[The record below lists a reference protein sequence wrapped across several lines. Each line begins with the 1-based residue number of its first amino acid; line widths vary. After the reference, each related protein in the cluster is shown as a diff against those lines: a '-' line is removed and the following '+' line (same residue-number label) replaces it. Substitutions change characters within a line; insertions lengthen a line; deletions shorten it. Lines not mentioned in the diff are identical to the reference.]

1 MKFVKASLFLALC
14 LICFTT
20 NLLSQSHLSQQCRD
34 TNKGSYADLVEI
46 NICGPRNSCR
56 TNTTAVMY
64 EIFDRTHSW
73 RTHSPQLKSY
83 PTITVV
89 ITTHNDEEYLEAS
102 ITSVLKQSYPNL
114 AILIMDDA
122 SNDSTDSILQRVT
135 QQNAKVPGR
144 SIRVIKSL
152 IAHGTYYNKN
162 LAMLEATT
170 DYITF
175 QDSDD
180 ISHVDRIMTQY
191 LSMRNNSRLVLTM
204 VNYVRIQ
211 IPSCALI
218 LNRGAV
224 ERPAYPSFMFNRTAI
239 MQRVGFFDSVKM
251 SADDEMYV
259 RIRRMFGKNAILP
272 IPVPYYIATQ
282 HPGSATNGIPQT
294 KLDLG
299 QNNLTAFLGVAR
311 AKYVQNYEAW
321 HKSSKTLYMPF
332 PLLTRK
338 FPRPNEHRIVGD
350 ELTATVHVSMASTN
364 TRASLRKSLESL
376 VDQADYIHIY
386 LNDYEAVPTWLNEYK
401 GRRAKIEA
409 VLGSSTEGNIKDN
422 GKVYFLKRING
433 YHFTCDDDLIYPKD
447 YVQRMILL
455 LQRYN
460 NQAVVGVHGIN
471 MTADFVRNTSLRYY
485 EYKSRTVAH
494 FAKPVPYESRA
505 MILGTG
511 TTAYHTSALSTLKY
525 EDFPV
530 PGMMDIWLAIYAK
543 DHNIP
548 MITMPREKNW
558 VIEERPAVSIWSTGS
573 KNDAVQTDVVRRR
586 LIPFN

>member
-1 MKFVKASLFLALC
+1 
-14 LICFTT
+14 
-20 NLLSQSHLSQQCRD
+20 
-34 TNKGSYADLVEI
+34 
-46 NICGPRNSCR
+46 
-56 TNTTAVMY
+56 MY
-64 EIFDRTHSW
+64 EIFERTHAW
-73 RTHSPQLKSY
+73 RARAPQSKSY
-83 PTITVV
+83 PVITVAV
-89 ITTHNDEEYLEAS
+89 TTHNDEEYLEAS
-102 ITSVLKQSYPNL
+102 LTSILKQSYPNL

-122 SNDSTDSILQRVT
+122 SNDSTDAILQRITHQYANVS
-135 QQNAKVPGR
+135 GR

-152 IAHGTYYNKN
+152 VSHGTYYNKN
-162 LAMLEATT
+162 LAMLEATS

-191 LSMRNNSRLVLTM
+191 LAMRNNSQLVLTM

-211 IPSCALI
+211 IPSCVLV

-239 MQRVGFFDSVKM
+239 TQRIGFFDSVKM

-259 RIRRMFGKNAILP
+259 RIRRVFGKGAALV
-272 IPVPYYIATQ
+272 IPVPYYIATL

-294 KLDLG
+294 KLDLK
-299 QNNLTAFLGVAR
+299 QSNLTAFLGAAR
-311 AKYVQNYEAW
+311 TKYVQNYEAW
-321 HKSSKTLYMPF
+321 HKSAKSLYIPF

-338 FPRPNEHRIVGD
+338 FPRPHEHRIVGD
-350 ELTATVHVSMASTN
+350 ELSGTVYVSMASTN
-364 TRASLRKSLESL
+364 TRASLRKSLDSL
-376 VDQADYIHIY
+376 VDQADHIYVY
-386 LNDYEAVPTWLNEYK
+386 LNDYDTVPVWLKEYT

-409 VLGSSTEGNIKDN
+409 VLGSLTNGNIKDN
-422 GKVYFLKRING
+422 GKAYFLKRVRG

-447 YVQRMILL
+447 YVQKMILQ
-455 LQRYN
+455 LQRYD

-471 MTADFVRNTSLRYY
+471 MTDVFVKNTSLRYY

-494 FAKPVPYESRA
+494 FGKPVPYESRA

-511 TTAYHTSALSTLKY
+511 TTAYHTSALPELSY

-543 DHNIP
+543 NHGIP
-548 MITMPREKNW
+548 MITIPRGKNW
-558 VIEERPAVSIWSTGS
+558 IQEERPAVSIWSTGS
-573 KNDAVQTDVVRRR
+573 KNDAVQTDVVRR
-586 LIPFN
+586 LLV